1 MNNMT
6 FYIFKENN
14 IWQMYIQDQCN
25 TVLSVHKFEDDV
37 TTEDI
42 INLVKLI
49 TKASNLQV
57 QVNFTNTIRED

>member
-37 TTEDI
+37 TTDDI

-49 TKASNLQV
+49 TNISNLQV
-57 QVNFTNTIRED
+57 QVDFTNRIKG

>member
-25 TVLSVHKFEDDV
+25 TVLSVHKFEDDI
-37 TTEDI
+37 TIEDI

-57 QVNFTNTIRED
+57 QVDFTNRIKG